1 MTPLALMYAIL
12 KRHIIDARFIISR
25 TVVYAAITTIVV
37 GIIGVVDWATSV
49 YLAQART
56 AMAIDA
62 VVTIGLGFVLH
73 RAYAR
78 LEYAVDFLLFSDKH
92 ETQEYLARLGR
103 TLQRAEREET
113 VDRAVVDASN
123 DKADL
128 TMAALYRVAGKSFVM
143 TAAAGIHDGEAR
155 EFNREHELVRFL
167 ATERAK
173 LHVADLRAHIA
184 AEFQAEGGAPAVAIP
199 LFQGDRL
206 VAFAV
211 YGIHRDGHRTG
222 SR

>member
-1 MTPLALMYAIL
+1 MAPLALMYAIL

-37 GIIGVVDWATSV
+37 GIIGVVDWATK
-49 YLAQART
+49 ART
-56 AMAIDA
+56 AMAVDA

-78 LEYAVDFLLFSDKH
+78 LEHAVDFLLFSDKH

-184 AEFQAEGGAPAVAIP
+184 AKFQAEGGAPAVAIP